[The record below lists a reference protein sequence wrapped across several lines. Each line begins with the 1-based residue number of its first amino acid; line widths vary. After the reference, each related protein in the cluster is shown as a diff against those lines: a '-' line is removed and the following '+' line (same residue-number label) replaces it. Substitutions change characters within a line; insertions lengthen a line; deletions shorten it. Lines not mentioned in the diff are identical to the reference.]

1 MSAGDLA
8 LLAASLVWVPRDSP
22 SLALVSFPSL
32 LALRFSSLV
41 GIPYPLD
48 LAFHARLV
56 RRVPSMQPALLPVP
70 SQAGFPLLP
79 QPRALVAAAA
89 APFPLDAGQSRSLG
103 PPPPLPWHLP
113 PQPLPGPRGGR
124 YQPCSEP
131 PQTAYLRVLA
141 PPPLRRQR
149 GRGSRCISPY
159 AIAPILFSVPVASP
173 FVVAVLL
180 ARRPLARLVLD
191 RSFTLSPHNSRP
203 AIYNWAWLVIAAAT
217 TAPPPPAPPSLV
229 PILVALFAYSYPPRL
244 DVNVSAPP
252 ADRGLPPLV
261 PPPCVPRCHHPLV
274 PGSRLPVARFGFNE
288 DEVSGTP
295 RDPDVDWW
303 GVLWPHVPR
312 EGNWGTPPPSPPWGE
327 PRPGDGAYQ
336 SRGMRLSEVGRC
348 VTELSFVLDLL
359 HYALQS
365 REVVARDPQLS
376 EDQQRRVRRAVSN
389 ALWDVLHLPLEPE
402 DPLLDDGPC
411 FAAFRM
417 VATAAEESPPGIVP
431 ALACVLRWL
440 GRRVERM

>member
-1 MSAGDLA
+1 
-8 LLAASLVWVPRDSP
+8 
-22 SLALVSFPSL
+22 
-32 LALRFSSLV
+32 
-41 GIPYPLD
+41 
-48 LAFHARLV
+48 
-56 RRVPSMQPALLPVP
+56 MQPALLPVP

-113 PQPLPGPRGGR
+113 PQPLPVRSFRGVLPRRPSLPMTGCRRPPQRDVIVAAGSPAAPTPLGAPRGQSFRRRRPPRPPPSGQAR
-124 YQPCSEP
+124 PRPQLHALAAQSQLLQLPPTRSETTSSLRSASVASAQFALLILPSWP
-131 PQTAYLRVLA
+131 PPSAPKLA
-141 PPPLRRQR
+141 PPPR
-149 GRGSRCISPY
+149 
-159 AIAPILFSVPVASP
+159 A
-173 FVVAVLL
+173 
-180 ARRPLARLVLD
+180 RPLV
-191 RSFTLSPHNSRP
+191 P
-203 AIYNWAWLVIAAAT
+203 AHQQSQPT
-217 TAPPPPAPPSLV
+217 PAPPV
-229 PILVALFAYSYPPRL
+229 V
-244 DVNVSAPP
+244 
-252 ADRGLPPLV
+252 
-261 PPPCVPRCHHPLV
+261 
-274 PGSRLPVARFGFNE
+274 NE